1 MRNIKLWI
9 WLFAL
14 SAILNILLYAQLTIN
29 RNKPAEQAQAAGTYE
44 AYVDGTLLRYAL
56 DWEGNYCTYK
66 PYDVMDVGGYEGLDE
81 NQIAFL
87 SDEPQKS
94 EAHTALLFGENL
106 YVISGDGSVR
116 KYEKTVD
123 YPYYDNVPDV
133 LTSRSGNK

>member
-1 MRNIKLWI
+1 M
-9 WLFAL
+9 
-14 SAILNILLYAQLTIN
+14 
-29 RNKPAEQAQAAGTYE
+29 
-44 AYVDGTLLRYAL
+44 DGTLLRYAL

-66 PYDVMDVGGYEGLDE
+66 PYDVMDVGGYE
-81 NQIAFL
+81 
-87 SDEPQKS
+87 
-94 EAHTALLFGENL
+94 LLFGENL